1 VILPKLCVYYVISAE
16 DVKAGNGYRPYLH
29 IFGIYDVAYTQFRQD
44 HFGLPEDGAPE
55 APKHV
60 GAS

>member
-1 VILPKLCVYYVISAE
+1 VYLVLNLA
-16 DVKAGNGYRPYLH
+16 
-29 IFGIYDVAYTQFRQD
+29 YDVAHTQFRQD

-60 GAS
+60 GAIWYFKYMVYFEKCISLVFLSSYVV